1 MDGTDKDLG
10 WEDVG
15 TGGARG
21 VAGRAS
27 TAPSGAPEAQGQ
39 NISDAVTSAMMN
51 QFARELTSSSMSLW
65 PQFVQTTRRYFNV
78 HHGYVLRKIL
88 WQLIPFHSTKKKS
101 SDGELGGDKDW
112 TVRVIDGLEVDIEEP
127 DLYIPT
133 MGFVTYVVLF
143 GMVRGVQED
152 FSPEVLS
159 ATISST
165 LVVLILELALMK
177 GALFMSGAVNTPT
190 LDLFALLGYKFLY
203 LSLHVGL
210 GLLLGHGATPSGF
223 IYRLLT
229 LGLTGSC
236 AVALWQALRRLARLQ
251 PAHGQECVTDM
262 HQMCIKVLPLLQACV
277 CWFLLPS
284 WPKTVA
290 LEEVVNLTTAA
301 TAAAS
306 LSPNATTTL

>member
-15 TGGARG
+15 GRG
-21 VAGRAS
+21 VAGRPAVGGS
-27 TAPSGAPEAQGQ
+27 IEGN

-51 QFARELTSSSMSLW
+51 QFARELTTNSLSLW

-88 WQLIPFHSTKKKS
+88 WQLIPFHSAKS
-101 SDGELGGDKDW
+101 KSTDGELGGEKDW
-112 TVRVIDGLEVDIEEP
+112 TLRVFEGLEVDIKEP

-133 MGFVTYVVLF
+133 MGFVTYVVLY

-165 LVVLILELALMK
+165 LVILILELAVMK
-177 GALFMSGAVNTPT
+177 GALFMSGAVNTST

-203 LSLHVGL
+203 LSLHLGL
-210 GLLLGHGATPSGF
+210 GLLWGHGAKPIRFHLQRADFGP
-223 IYRLLT
+223 
-229 LGLTGSC
+229 GC
-236 AVALWQALRRLARLQ
+236 QLWCCSLAGTAEPCSNATCSRTRVCLRRAPNLHQGASAAPGLRMLVSNAILAEDSSNTGGGRCSNHSSCL
-251 PAHGQECVTDM
+251 H
-262 HQMCIKVLPLLQACV
+262 
-277 CWFLLPS
+277 
-284 WPKTVA
+284 PKWKR
-290 LEEVVNLTTAA
+290 
-301 TAAAS
+301 
-306 LSPNATTTL
+306 